1 MQERAM
7 KAGQGLVSALAGLAL
22 SACAGTPA
30 PPPVVAAD
38 LSEPAARAA
47 PAKTVLYTDC
57 IAQAIS
63 NDKVTHLAEGQTKLI
78 RFTCSSAPAQRFYEA
93 LAVLGDRAVSVWQ
106 ADGRT
111 FRATAQVKDSLFG
124 LDYCS
129 TGAGGAVCH
138 IVLNAGAFL
147 TAAP

>member
-1 MQERAM
+1 M
-7 KAGQGLVSALAGLAL
+7 KAGQGLACVLAALAL

-30 PPPVVAAD
+30 APPFVAAAD
-38 LSEPAARAA
+38 LSEPVARAA

-63 NDKVTHLAEGQTKLI
+63 SDKVSHLAQADTKLI
-78 RFTCSSAPAQRFYEA
+78 RFTCSGAPAQRFHEA
-93 LAVLGDRAVSVWQ
+93 LAVLGDQAGSVWQ

-111 FRATAQVKDSLFG
+111 YRATAKAKESLFG
-124 LDYCS
+124 VDYCS

-138 IVLNAGAFL
+138 IVLNAGPFL